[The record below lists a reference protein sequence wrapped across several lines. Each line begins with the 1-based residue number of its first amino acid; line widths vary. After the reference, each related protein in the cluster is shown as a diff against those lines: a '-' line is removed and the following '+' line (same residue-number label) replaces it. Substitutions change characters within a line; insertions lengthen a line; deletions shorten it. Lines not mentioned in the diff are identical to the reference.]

1 MGNFYTDV
9 IKKDAR
15 FTSTASCRD
24 MALLEPAFRQKV
36 MDLMAASS
44 AAGTPLMVTET
55 YRSSQRQTMLFNQ
68 GATQL
73 KTVGVHHYGLA
84 CDFAKVVGGEPSW
97 GGSWT
102 FMQAL
107 CAAQGIVWGGDWGTP
122 SQPHTFHDWDH
133 VQGCTVAQQAVLFA
147 GTWYPSA

>member
-1 MGNFYTDV
+1 
-9 IKKDAR
+9 
-15 FTSTASCRD
+15 
-24 MALLEPAFRQKV
+24 
-36 MDLMAASS
+36 MDLMAGA
-44 AAGTPLMVTET
+44 AGAGTPLMVTET
-55 YRSSQRQTMLFNQ
+55 YRSSQRQAMLFAQ

-102 FMQAL
+102 FLQGL

-133 VQGCTVAQQAVLFA
+133 VQRIKISDQASLFA
-147 GTWYPSA
+147 GSFYPAADYLA